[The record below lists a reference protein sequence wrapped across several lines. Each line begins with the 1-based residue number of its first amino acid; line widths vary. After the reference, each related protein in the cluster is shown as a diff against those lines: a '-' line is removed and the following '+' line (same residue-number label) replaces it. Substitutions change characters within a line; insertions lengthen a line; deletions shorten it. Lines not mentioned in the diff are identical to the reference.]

1 MVILILVM
9 FSFYAIM
16 FNVSDK
22 IIEESCYD
30 RDKV

>member
-1 MVILILVM
+1 MAILILVL

-16 FNVSDK
+16 LNVSDK
-22 IIEESCYD
+22 KIEESCYD

>member
-1 MVILILVM
+1 MAILILVM
-9 FSFYAIM
+9 FSFCAIM
-16 FNVSDK
+16 LNVSDK